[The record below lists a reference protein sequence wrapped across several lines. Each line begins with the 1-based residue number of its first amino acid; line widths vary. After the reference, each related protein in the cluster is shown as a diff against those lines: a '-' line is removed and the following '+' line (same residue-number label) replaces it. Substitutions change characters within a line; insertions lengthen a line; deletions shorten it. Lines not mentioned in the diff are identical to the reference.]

1 MVLLQLTSF
10 SLPLALLLA
19 VSAASSSSAS
29 PHSHLLR
36 VHEGSAHLHDGGGI
50 VYLDYEEDES
60 VPRQRLVKRAPI
72 PPFDPLSKTLLLKKK
87 LLKKKLLKKKLLK
100 KAPKLIVPGGLGA
113 FGLGFA
119 ATQGLPAL
127 SLPAIPALGGPA
139 AAAAALPFLPPL
151 PAFPAFGG
159 GGNTFPALGGGNNNG
174 RERLPENTG
183 NLLTDLINIERNF
196 FGI

>member
-1 MVLLQLTSF
+1 MQWIS
-10 SLPLALLLA
+10 SLPLALLV
-19 VSAASSSSAS
+19 VSAASSASAVS
-29 PHSHLLR
+29 KDSIGNHG
-36 VHEGSAHLHDGGGI
+36 GSAHPRDGRI
-50 VYLDYEEDES
+50 VSRDYEEEERNDES
-60 VPRQRLVKRAPI
+60 VPRLRLVKRAPI
-72 PPFDPLSKTLLLKKK
+72 PPFDPFTKKLLLKKKLLKKK

-100 KAPKLIVPGGLGA
+100 KAPKLIVPAGLGA

-139 AAAAALPFLPPL
+139 AAAAALPFLPPP
-151 PAFPAFGG
+151 PAFGEPFFLAGG
-159 GGNTFPALGGGNNNG
+159 GGNNDR

-183 NLLTDLINIERNF
+183 NLLTDFINIERNF